1 MKFLVDMPLSP
12 DVTRWLRQ
20 QGHDALHASQIGLSS
35 ASDVEILKRAIQE
48 NRIVVTADLDFTRL
62 FALLRIEETGLILFR
77 GANFNEQESIERL
90 ERVFELIPNQN
101 LSRAI
106 VVIEKRRIRFR
117 HLPI

>member
-12 DVTRWLRQ
+12 NLARWLCQ

-35 ASDVEILKRAIQE
+35 APDTEILKRAIQE

-77 GANFNEQESIERL
+77 DANLNERESIERL
-90 ERVFELIPNQN
+90 ERVFGLIPNQN
-101 LSRAI
+101 LYRSI
-106 VVIEKRRIRFR
+106 VVVERGRIRLR
-117 HLPI
+117 NLPI